1 MLLFQYLANVDEA
14 PASLGGKENYWRK
27 LTLDSMLSS
36 LKVHEQYLRMIKWK
50 NSNQKVKFTINHNH
64 IPWTFFFGG
73 GVILESL
80 AMSVYLNFAPH
91 QKTFMIKL

>member
-36 LKVHEQYLRMIKWK
+36 LKVHEQYLKIIKWK

-64 IPWTFFFGG
+64 IPWTFFFWGG
-73 GVILESL
+73 GYIRITGHVSL
-80 AMSVYLNFAPH
+80 FEFCTSSKNFYD
-91 QKTFMIKL
+91 